1 MAAILETP
9 RLALREMTEDDLD
22 FVAAMLADPEVMRYY
37 PKCLDRDESLA
48 WVRRQLDRYESH
60 GIGLWLAL
68 DRASDRPV
76 GQIGLIPPRAIP
88 GAEEVEIGYLVHRP
102 FWRQGYASEG
112 AAACRDYTFDALD
125 RPRVICLVRPVN
137 APSRAVAR
145 KIGLADSGLRVELV
159 GFEHIVYHAER
170 ADF

>member
-9 RLALREMTEDDLD
+9 RLVLREMTEEDLD

-48 WVRRQLDRYESH
+48 WVRRQLGRYEAH

-68 DRASDRPV
+68 DRASNRPV
-76 GQIGLIPPRAIP
+76 GQIGLTPPRNLP
-88 GAEEVEIGYLVHRP
+88 GADEVEIGYLVHRP
-102 FWRQGYASEG
+102 FWRKGYASEG
-112 AAACRDYTFDALD
+112 AAACRDYASDVLD
-125 RPRVICLVRPVN
+125 RPRVLCLVRPVN
-137 APSRAVAR
+137 AASRGVAE
-145 KIGLADSGLRVELV
+145 KIGLADTGLRVDLV

-170 ADF
+170 GDG